1 MAELWHC
8 CGYDLTLIFKDC
20 SLSFAKTLETPTMS
34 SDNKKP
40 PNTSRRRF
48 LGQAL
53 TAAGTAIVAPKV
65 LDNTNAANA
74 QQSSV
79 NPNSSI
85 QGETPVT
92 LTINGQT
99 QTVRIEPR
107 VTLLD
112 VLREKLG
119 LTGTKKGCDHGQCGA
134 CTVLVDGD
142 RVYSCLSLA
151 IMQEGRSITTIEG
164 LAKGEQ
170 LHPVQAAFI
179 ENDGF
184 QCGYCT
190 PGQICASVAL
200 LNEVNRGC
208 ASAVTA
214 DLTRPPQL
222 ATLSEAEIKERL
234 SGNLCRCSAYNGIV
248 ASVQQAAGQTPPSPA
263 ATMLIEEVAG

>member
-1 MAELWHC
+1 
-8 CGYDLTLIFKDC
+8 
-20 SLSFAKTLETPTMS
+20 MS
-34 SDNKKP
+34 SDHRKP
-40 PNTSRRRF
+40 LETSRRRF

-53 TAAGTAIVAPKV
+53 TAAGTAIIGPKV
-65 LDNTNAANA
+65 LDTAHKAEA
-74 QQSSV
+74 QPMSNDS
-79 NPNSSI
+79 NSPI

-92 LTINGQT
+92 LKINGQPY
-99 QTVRIEPR
+99 TVNIEPR

-112 VLREKLG
+112 VLRERLA

-142 RVYSCLSLA
+142 RIYSCLSLA

-164 LAKGEQ
+164 MATGEQ
-170 LHPVQAAFI
+170 LHPVQTAFI
-179 ENDGF
+179 DNDGF

-200 LNEVNRGC
+200 LDEVNRGC
-208 ASAVTA
+208 ASVVTA

-248 ASVQQAAGQTPPSPA
+248 AAVQQAAGQTPPSSA
-263 ATMLIEEVAG
+263 ATILVQEA

>member
-1 MAELWHC
+1 MPS
-8 CGYDLTLIFKDC
+8 DSRK
-20 SLSFAKTLETPTMS
+20 SLG
-34 SDNKKP
+34 
-40 PNTSRRRF
+40 TSRRRF

-65 LDNTNAANA
+65 LDPNSAAEA
-74 QQSSV
+74 QQPLV
-79 NPNSSI
+79 NRHLPI

-92 LTINGQT
+92 LMINGQSH
-99 QTVRIEPR
+99 TVTIEPR

-112 VLREKLG
+112 VLRERLN

-134 CTVLVDGD
+134 CTVLVNGD
-142 RVYSCLSLA
+142 RIYSCLALA

-164 LAKGEQ
+164 LTTGEQ

-190 PGQICASVAL
+190 PGQICASIAL
-200 LNEVNRGC
+200 LNEVKRGG

-214 DLTRPPQL
+214 DLTHPPESL
-222 ATLSEAEIKERL
+222 TLSEAEIKERL
-234 SGNLCRCSAYNGIV
+234 SGNLCRCSAYNGIL
-248 ASVQQAAGQTPPSPA
+248 AAVQQVLGQTPPSPA
-263 ATMLIEEVAG
+263 ATILVQEVTG